1 MPEHVTIVFEI
12 SWGFQEGQLLKHMA
26 PATEKK
32 PTNDYE
38 KRVWS
43 IDGLT
48 IKLYEKKLVVQGALN
63 YNTKEYLRGLR
74 DISGLTLDGK
84 NAVTWLQVFPS
95 RHNAILCPLCRETSL
110 TIHGEMEGLDIVFKG
125 ECGHKNN
132 LRPPIFM
139 LTNRILPDI
148 NLLIS
153 KSLSRLIELG
163 YFEGFEVVFPEFIL
177 DVVDQFKGP
186 SRKDAVSDEL
196 TNLGELEKR
205 GKISLNNLTAI
216 PLTIDP
222 SSMKDEDKI
231 ILELAQLTNSV
242 LLTADDLLKQR
253 AVLQERPTIY
263 ISPDDFGKLK
273 IVEKVRIP

>member
-1 MPEHVTIVFEI
+1 M
-12 SWGFQEGQLLKHMA
+12 KHMA